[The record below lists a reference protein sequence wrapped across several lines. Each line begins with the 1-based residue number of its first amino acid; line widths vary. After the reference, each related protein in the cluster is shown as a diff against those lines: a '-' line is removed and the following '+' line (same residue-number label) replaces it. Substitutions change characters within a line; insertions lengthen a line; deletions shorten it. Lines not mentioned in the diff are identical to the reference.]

1 MRRTA
6 LVSLALTALVSLAAM
21 AALSSA
27 QASVKSSPSAGA
39 RTAATTIVVWTD
51 QNRKADVDRVTSTWG
66 SARGVDVKVV
76 VKDFGQI
83 RDALKTIAVADAP
96 DVIVGAHDWTGELA
110 ANGLVLPLFPR
121 AAVKKQ
127 FPKYALN
134 AFSYGKN
141 GAQLYGIP
149 TQLENIGLVVN
160 TGMAHAPKNWADLE
174 QQALKIKKRT
184 GSPVGIAVQQGSGGD
199 AYHMYPFFSGL
210 CGYIFQTT
218 KSGGLNPS
226 NIGVANKKFLA
237 NSALIDKWNK
247 EGLIRSSVDSST
259 AQDLFLKKKVGFW
272 VTGPWN
278 VDPIRTNGIKFKIV
292 QIPAIKCKSVPFLG
306 VQGFMVTKYSN
317 NHGVAAAAKD
327 LVANYMAQPAAQLSL
342 AVANSRYPANTAAG
356 KRVKTTALVAFGAAS
371 KGGVPMPNIPQMNS
385 VWGDLGSAWVKSTK
399 GPGATKAR
407 TSFSTAAKNIRTKI
421 AGG

>member
-1 MRRTA
+1 MKRRIA
-6 LVSLALTALVSLAAM
+6 LGGLVVAVLVSLAAM

-27 QASVKSSPSAGA
+27 QASLKSEASPNAA
-39 RTAATTIVVWTD
+39 AATTIVVWTD
-51 QNRKADVDRVTSTWG
+51 QNRKADVDKVTSTWG
-66 SARGVDVKVV
+66 ATRGVDVKVV

-127 FPKYALN
+127 FPKYSLN

-141 GAQLYGIP
+141 GARLYGIP
-149 TQLENIGLVVN
+149 TQLENIALIVN
-160 TGMAHAPKNWADLE
+160 TGMAHAPKNWKDLE
-174 QQALKIKKRT
+174 SQALKIKKRT
-184 GSPVGIAVQQGSGGD
+184 GSAVGIAVQQGSGGD

-210 CGYIFQTT
+210 CGYVFQTT
-218 KSGGLNPS
+218 KTGGLNPS

-237 NSALIDKWNK
+237 NSALIDKWNS

-259 AQDLFLKKKVGFW
+259 AQDLFLKQKTAFW

-278 VDPIRTNGIKFKIV
+278 VDPVRKAGIKFKIV

-306 VQGFMVTKYSN
+306 VQGFMVTKYSTA
-317 NHGVAAAAKD
+317 HGVESAAKD
-327 LVANYMAQPAAQLSL
+327 LVSNYMAQPAAQVSL
-342 AVANSRYPANTAAG
+342 ALANSRFPANTVAG
-356 KRVKTTALVAFGAAS
+356 KRVHDSALSAFGKAS
-371 KGGVPMPNIPQMNS
+371 LGGVPMPNIPEMNS

-407 TSFSTAAKNIRTKI
+407 VAFSTAAKNIRIKI

>member
-1 MRRTA
+1 MKRRIA
-6 LVSLALTALVSLAAM
+6 LGGLVLAVLVSLAAM

-27 QASVKSSPSAGA
+27 QASLKSEASPHAA
-39 RTAATTIVVWTD
+39 AATTIVVWTD
-51 QNRKADVDRVTSTWG
+51 QNRKADVDKVTGTWG
-66 SARGVDVKVV
+66 AARGVDVKVV

-127 FPKYALN
+127 FPKYSLN

-141 GAQLYGIP
+141 GARLYGIP
-149 TQLENIGLVVN
+149 TQLENVALIVN
-160 TGMAHAPKNWADLE
+160 TGMAHAPKSWKDLE
-174 QQALKIKKRT
+174 SQALKVKKRT
-184 GSPVGIAVQQGSGGD
+184 GSAVGIAVQQGSGGD

-210 CGYIFQTT
+210 CGYVFQTT
-218 KSGGLNPS
+218 KTGGLNPS

-237 NSALIDKWNK
+237 NSTLIDKWNS

-259 AQDLFLKKKVGFW
+259 AQDLFLKQKAAFW

-278 VDPIRTNGIKFKIV
+278 VDPVRKAGIKFKIV

-306 VQGFMVTKYSN
+306 VQGFMVTKYSTA
-317 NHGVAAAAKD
+317 HGVESAAKD
-327 LVANYMAQPAAQLSL
+327 LVSNYMAQPAAQVSL
-342 AVANSRYPANTAAG
+342 ALANSRFPANTVAG
-356 KRVKTTALVAFGAAS
+356 KRVHDSALSAFGKAS
-371 KGGVPMPNIPQMNS
+371 LGGVPMPNIPEMNS

-407 TSFSTAAKNIRTKI
+407 VAFSTAAKNIRIKI